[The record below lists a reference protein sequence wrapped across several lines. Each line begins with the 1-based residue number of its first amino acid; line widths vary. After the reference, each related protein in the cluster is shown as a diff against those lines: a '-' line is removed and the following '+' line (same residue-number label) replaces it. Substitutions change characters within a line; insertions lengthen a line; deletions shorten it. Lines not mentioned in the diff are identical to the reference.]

1 MWEAKREALKRSQRN
16 RNPDYLEPK
25 RAEKEAVKT
34 FKLAASEA
42 KDAVYEEF
50 CQEVSEDR
58 ALFKFWNLYRSMA
71 RKTKPSTICDFQCDD
86 GTWAKT
92 DQEKGEALFNRY
104 LQQTD
109 QQNEEE
115 RRNLLSAIRR
125 QFEDEIFS
133 FSLEESTVEKNIS
146 HSANT
151 APGPDGVRFSHMKEL
166 DDDSINQLTALLNDS
181 LYNGTIPND
190 WLDSHLAALPKPE
203 KDHTK
208 IAAYRII
215 TMQNCIGKLCEK
227 SVGRSVAQDLE
238 DNESLPSTL
247 GSYRRGKETWMNA
260 AVLASDIY
268 DGFERGE
275 ETLVVAL
282 DLEDAYNRV
291 RYDVLL
297 RTMVRMGVRPQ
308 LIIWIGEALLKRS
321 VALRISNQF

>member
-1 MWEAKREALKRSQRN
+1 MQCMRSFARRCLKIEHFLSSGTSTDIWPARPSPVRFVTPSVMMELGLKRT
-16 RNPDYLEPK
+16 K
-25 RAEKEAVKT
+25 RREKPCSTGTYSRPTSRMRRREEICLVQFVDSSRTKSSAFLLRSLPSRRT
-34 FKLAASEA
+34 FH
-42 KDAVYEEF
+42 
-50 CQEVSEDR
+50 
-58 ALFKFWNLYRSMA
+58 
-71 RKTKPSTICDFQCDD
+71 T
-86 GTWAKT
+86 
-92 DQEKGEALFNRY
+92 
-104 LQQTD
+104 LQI
-109 QQNEEE
+109 
-115 RRNLLSAIRR
+115 LVLM
-125 QFEDEIFS
+125 
-133 FSLEESTVEKNIS
+133 V
-146 HSANT
+146 
-151 APGPDGVRFSHMKEL
+151 L
-166 DDDSINQLTALLNDS
+166 DDDSINQLTALVNDS
-181 LYNGTIPND
+181 MYNGTISND

-208 IAAYRII
+208 IASYRII

-308 LIIWIGEALLKRS
+308 LIIWIGEALLKRN
-321 VALRISNQF
+321 VALRVGMWTSERRTITPGGKFMTRFLSLKRRLKRFKVLKHVFYSNLSFTSNLIQSLKLT